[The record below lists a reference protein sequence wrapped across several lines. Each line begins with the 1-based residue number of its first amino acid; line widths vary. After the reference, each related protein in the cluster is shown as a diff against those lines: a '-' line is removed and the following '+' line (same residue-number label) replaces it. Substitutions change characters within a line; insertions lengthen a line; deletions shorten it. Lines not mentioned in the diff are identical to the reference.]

1 MPAKPE
7 KSRLQHRNASTA
19 PRPMPT
25 SWRENEASSMVSEAV
40 HITSAP
46 YAIRHTHATSTGMLT
61 FCRNPPLSELI
72 CLFTRLSV
80 S

>member
-1 MPAKPE
+1 
-7 KSRLQHRNASTA
+7 
-19 PRPMPT
+19 
-25 SWRENEASSMVSEAV
+25 MVSEAV